1 MGVMVPTRVN
11 HSCTIVAIDD
21 ERIFSRQREH
31 RVQHWVHKRVHQR
44 WEQRV
49 SPFSEPFALLL
60 ALFLVVLLAFVNRL
74 ELEIAPAL

>member
-1 MGVMVPTRVN
+1 
-11 HSCTIVAIDD
+11 
-21 ERIFSRQREH
+21 
-31 RVQHWVHKRVHQR
+31 
-44 WEQRV
+44 V